1 MANARV
7 AILDAD
13 QAAKDYISDVL
24 ELAGYITVSE
34 VGMAGFSRLVETN
47 RVDLVL
53 MCARSASQSTLS
65 RLGNIGNV
73 WRGPI
78 FVLSDADT
86 LSDEVD
92 FLDGGADSWLAM
104 PFRLKE
110 LLAMMNSL
118 LRRTQP
124 LEYRIEGILRPGPR
138 SHAPSARG
146 PSVHREALL
155 RERLPTHHLRA
166 PARVRIQVPQL
177 RDNARPGSS
186 EQGLPDEASTHGPG
200 TYPQPEPSCRIL
212 RLTPVI

>member
-1 MANARV
+1 MANAKV

-53 MCARSASQSTLS
+53 MCARSASRSTLS
-65 RLGNIGNV
+65 RLRNMGNV

-124 LEYRIEGILRPGPR
+124 LEYRIEGILRQDPGVTRRQREVLQFIVRHSFESGYPPTISELQRGFGFKSPNSVITHVRALQSKGYLMKRPR
-138 SHAPSARG
+138 TARG
-146 PSVHREALL
+146 LILNPN
-155 RERLPTHHLRA
+155 LRA
-166 PARVRIQVPQL
+166 A
-177 RDNARPGSS
+177 SS
-186 EQGLPDEASTHGPG
+186 G
-200 TYPQPEPSCRIL
+200 
-212 RLTPVI
+212 